1 LNTSNPNAMD
11 TRTLIAAALIA
22 FTGLSQ
28 AAVVVAS
35 DNFDTYASGALAGA
49 NAGTGWASGW
59 TGSTGASVVA
69 VSGADTPMAGQAAR
83 FGTPNADVAASRQ
96 MSQTISQDRVFV
108 DFLLQFDSGTISNND
123 FLGLWFGNTSGPNIG
138 LKANCGQSPNS
149 NTGCTADLFA
159 RTTGTNGQYSTNIA
173 IGQTLRL
180 VGLLEKT
187 GNATNYNRYSL
198 WVDPTST
205 ELASF
210 TGADAVF
217 TGLSNISSFNTIG
230 FRSVNLGTA
239 DGVLID
245 KLRIGVVPEPGS
257 LALVGAA
264 LLGLGVAARRKRA

>member
-1 LNTSNPNAMD
+1 LNSSDADAMF
-11 TRTLIAAALIA
+11 TRTLIAASLIA
-22 FTGLSQ
+22 CTGMSQ

-35 DNFDTYASGALAGA
+35 DNFDTYDSGALAGA
-49 NAGTGWASGW
+49 NGGTGWASGW
-59 TGSTGASVVA
+59 TGSTGASVVE
-69 VSGADTPMAGQAAR
+69 VDGTDSPMSSQAAR
-83 FGTPNADVAASRQ
+83 FGTPNAEVAASRQ

-123 FLGLWFGNTSGPNIG
+123 FLGLWFGNQNGPNIG
-138 LKANCGQSPNS
+138 LKANCG
-149 NTGCTADLFA
+149 TGGNCTADLFA
-159 RTTGTNGQYSTNIA
+159 RTTGTNGQFSTDIA

-217 TGLSNISSFNTIG
+217 NGLSDISSFNTIG

-245 KLRIGVVPEPGS
+245 NLRIGVVPEPGS

-264 LLGLGVAARRKRA
+264 LLGLGAAARRKRA